1 MDQRVQGLF
10 TLRHWWNQRGG
21 GAESVE
27 EAQGVRHVNWNI
39 VGLAAVLVA
48 ALACIK
54 DDRGGHVVCRNHDTV
69 VFDGPVKDVFLWSV
83 DGSTVARI
91 EKPDGS
97 RVNIEGD
104 AGKVAAIETWKL
116 HVKLLPTPQPCC
128 WCGTTGDVA
137 LGLDPGP
144 WECHSDNTLVW
155 MCSKCRDQSA
165 EDV

>member
-1 MDQRVQGLF
+1 
-10 TLRHWWNQRGG
+10 
-21 GAESVE
+21 
-27 EAQGVRHVNWNI
+27 VNWNI

-128 WCGTTGDVA
+128 WCGMGMPQRQHACLDVFEVPRPV
-137 LGLDPGP
+137 GGRCVRSDHDPFR
-144 WECHSDNTLVW
+144 W
-155 MCSKCRDQSA
+155 
-165 EDV
+165 